1 MVCGAGR
8 SGSGDCPWPWGAFS
22 SCSAPSWGP
31 RPCPPPRAHRPPRP
45 VPPPRTSHRPLPAG
59 PAGPALGASAG
70 ESLLR
75 LYDVVKVT
83 AGYIAAIQLQPG
95 GGSVAPGGDSGWKPR
110 APIKAPPVSPV
121 PPAVPAR
128 DPTKYDILGE
138 AYRKAS
144 DSLSDRCHLPFA
156 LLMAIGEVESSSLRG
171 RKLDAGHNV
180 VPPVLGPQ
188 LSGGGFA
195 AIGDSD
201 GGRLD
206 GDPAWDRAV
215 GPMQFIPGTW
225 RLWGADGNGDGVADP
240 QNVEDA
246 ALAAGRY
253 LCAGGT
259 GPVPSAGPRGGD
271 PLLQPLAQVPCHGA
285 RPVRLRHE
293 RPRRRTLTGSPPCR
307 AAGRFPPRR
316 WDSPGSWTA
325 VGMDK
330 WRLYISLHDRH

>member
-1 MVCGAGR
+1 MVVGVR
-8 SGSGDCPWPWGAFS
+8 SGPARRWRTPLAIGGVLVMLGGVVGVPTRSAAEGTPTPSPGATVQDTS
-22 SCSAPSWGP
+22 SAG
-31 RPCPPPRAHRPPRP
+31 
-45 VPPPRTSHRPLPAG
+45 PAG

-83 AGYIAAIQLQPG
+83 AGYIAATQLQPG

-128 DPTKYDILGE
+128 DPTKYDILGD

-180 VPPVLGPQ
+180 VPPVLGPR

-206 GDPAWDRAV
+206 GDSAWDRAV

-253 LCAGGT
+253 LCAGGRDLSRREDLEAAILSYNHSRRYLAT
-259 GPVPSAGPRGGD
+259 VLDLYDSVMSGLVAGP
-271 PLLQPLAQVPCHGA
+271 
-285 RPVRLRHE
+285 
-293 RPRRRTLTGSPPCR
+293 
-307 AAGRFPPRR
+307 
-316 WDSPGSWTA
+316 
-325 VGMDK
+325 
-330 WRLYISLHDRH
+330 

>member
-1 MVCGAGR
+1 MVVGVR
-8 SGSGDCPWPWGAFS
+8 SGPVRKWRTPLAMGGVLVMLSGVVGAPTM
-22 SCSAPSWGP
+22 SAAEGTPTPSPG
-31 RPCPPPRAHRPPRP
+31 AT
-45 VPPPRTSHRPLPAG
+45 VQDESATPAG
-59 PAGPALGASAG
+59 PVGPALGASAG

-83 AGYIAAIQLQPG
+83 AGYVAATQLQPG

-110 APIKAPPVSPV
+110 AAIKAPPVSPV
-121 PPAVPAR
+121 PAAVPAR
-128 DPTKYDILGE
+128 EPTKYDILGE

-201 GGRLD
+201 GGRVD
-206 GDPAWDRAV
+206 GDPVWDRAV

-253 LCAGGT
+253 LCAGGRDLSRQEDLEAAILSYNHSRRYLAT
-259 GPVPSAGPRGGD
+259 VLDLYDSVMSGLVAGP
-271 PLLQPLAQVPCHGA
+271 
-285 RPVRLRHE
+285 
-293 RPRRRTLTGSPPCR
+293 
-307 AAGRFPPRR
+307 
-316 WDSPGSWTA
+316 
-325 VGMDK
+325 
-330 WRLYISLHDRH
+330 

>member
-1 MVCGAGR
+1 MVVGVR
-8 SGSGDCPWPWGAFS
+8 SGPVRRWRTPLAVGGLLVMLSGVVVAPTT
-22 SCSAPSWGP
+22 SAAEGTP
-31 RPCPPPRAHRPPRP
+31 
-45 VPPPRTSHRPLPAG
+45 TPLPGATVQEGPPATRAG

-83 AGYIAAIQLQPG
+83 AGYIAATQLQPG

-110 APIKAPPVSPV
+110 AAIKAPPVSPV
-121 PPAVPAR
+121 PPAAPALE
-128 DPTKYDILGE
+128 PTKYDILGE
-138 AYRKAS
+138 AYRKAA
-144 DSLSDRCHLPFA
+144 DALSDRCHLPFA

-171 RKLDAGHNV
+171 RKLDAAHNV
-180 VPPVLGPQ
+180 VPPVIGPQ

-206 GDPAWDRAV
+206 GDSVWDRAV

-253 LCAGGT
+253 LCAGGRDLSRQEHLEAAILSYNHSRRYLAT
-259 GPVPSAGPRGGD
+259 VLDLYDSVMSGFVAGP
-271 PLLQPLAQVPCHGA
+271 
-285 RPVRLRHE
+285 
-293 RPRRRTLTGSPPCR
+293 
-307 AAGRFPPRR
+307 
-316 WDSPGSWTA
+316 
-325 VGMDK
+325 
-330 WRLYISLHDRH
+330 

>member
-1 MVCGAGR
+1 MLSGVVGAPTVSAAEGTPTP
-8 SGSGDCPWPWGAFS
+8 SPGATVQGES
-22 SCSAPSWGP
+22 SS
-31 RPCPPPRAHRPPRP
+31 
-45 VPPPRTSHRPLPAG
+45 T
-59 PAGPALGASAG
+59 PAGPALGASAS

-75 LYDVVKVT
+75 LYDVVKLT
-83 AGYIAAIQLQPG
+83 AGSIAATQLQPG
-95 GGSVAPGGDSGWKPR
+95 GGSVTPGGDTGWKPR
-110 APIKAPPVSPV
+110 APIKTPPVSPV
-121 PPAVPAR
+121 PPTAPVR

-171 RKLDAGHNV
+171 RKLDPGHNA
-180 VPPVLGPQ
+180 VPPILGPR

-206 GDPAWDRAV
+206 GDPVWDRAV

-253 LCAGGT
+253 LCAGGRDLSRRQDLEAAILSYNHSRRYLAT
-259 GPVPSAGPRGGD
+259 VLDLYDSVMSGLVAGP
-271 PLLQPLAQVPCHGA
+271 
-285 RPVRLRHE
+285 
-293 RPRRRTLTGSPPCR
+293 
-307 AAGRFPPRR
+307 
-316 WDSPGSWTA
+316 
-325 VGMDK
+325 
-330 WRLYISLHDRH
+330 

>member
-1 MVCGAGR
+1 MAVGGLLVML
-8 SGSGDCPWPWGAFS
+8 SGVVVAPTT
-22 SCSAPSWGP
+22 SAAEGTP
-31 RPCPPPRAHRPPRP
+31 
-45 VPPPRTSHRPLPAG
+45 TPLPGATIQEEPPATTAG

-83 AGYIAAIQLQPG
+83 AGYIAATQLQPG

-110 APIKAPPVSPV
+110 AAIKAPPVSPV
-121 PPAVPAR
+121 PPAAPALE
-128 DPTKYDILGE
+128 PTKYDILGE
-138 AYRKAS
+138 AYRKAA
-144 DSLSDRCHLPFA
+144 DALSDRCHLPFA

-171 RKLDAGHNV
+171 RKLDAAHNV

-206 GDPAWDRAV
+206 GDSVWDRAV

-253 LCAGGT
+253 LCAGDRDLSRQEHLEAAILSYNHSRRYLATVLDLYDSVMSGF
-259 GPVPSAGPRGGD
+259 VAGP
-271 PLLQPLAQVPCHGA
+271 
-285 RPVRLRHE
+285 
-293 RPRRRTLTGSPPCR
+293 
-307 AAGRFPPRR
+307 
-316 WDSPGSWTA
+316 
-325 VGMDK
+325 
-330 WRLYISLHDRH
+330 

>member
-1 MVCGAGR
+1 MAVGGLLVML
-8 SGSGDCPWPWGAFS
+8 SGVVVAPTT
-22 SCSAPSWGP
+22 SAAEGTP
-31 RPCPPPRAHRPPRP
+31 
-45 VPPPRTSHRPLPAG
+45 TPLPGATVQEEPPATTAG

-83 AGYIAAIQLQPG
+83 AGYIAATQLQPG

-110 APIKAPPVSPV
+110 AAIKAPPVSPV
-121 PPAVPAR
+121 PPAAPALE
-128 DPTKYDILGE
+128 PTKYDILGE
-138 AYRKAS
+138 AYRKAA
-144 DSLSDRCHLPFA
+144 DALSDRCHLPFA

-171 RKLDAGHNV
+171 RKLDAAHNV

-206 GDPAWDRAV
+206 SDSVWDRAV

-240 QNVEDA
+240 QNVDDA

-253 LCAGGT
+253 LCAGGRDLSRQQHLEAAILSYNHSRRYLAT
-259 GPVPSAGPRGGD
+259 VLDLYDSVMSGLVAGP
-271 PLLQPLAQVPCHGA
+271 
-285 RPVRLRHE
+285 
-293 RPRRRTLTGSPPCR
+293 
-307 AAGRFPPRR
+307 
-316 WDSPGSWTA
+316 
-325 VGMDK
+325 
-330 WRLYISLHDRH
+330 